1 LTVWALAARREP
13 RVPLLDGTPWP
24 LVGVLGAGVTAVATA
39 VVAGWLPRG
48 ALGPAAIAGAHGA
61 LLGVALAWA
70 GERGV
75 TLAVPAMLLALAATA
90 ATVDHAGALLYLAVP
105 FWLATLARARRLE
118 ALGLGAR
125 PPLRYVVTGL
135 LVGVGLGAH
144 LLATASRTLGYH
156 VAPGPASVVAI
167 AYDLGA
173 NVVSAECF
181 FRGALFNRLQR
192 RWSFAAAATVA
203 TAAALARYLVDPLLP
218 KVAEAV
224 LGGLFYLTLLGVA
237 NCWLLWW
244 SGSLVP
250 GLLAAL
256 GFFAVYRVL
265 VLP

>member
-1 LTVWALAARREP
+1 MWALAARREP
-13 RVPLLDGTPWP
+13 CGAALDGTPWR
-24 LVGVLGAGVTAVATA
+24 LLGVLAAGVALAATFVA
-39 VVAGWLPRG
+39 AGWLPRA

-70 GERGV
+70 GARGV
-75 TLAVPAMLLALAATA
+75 TLAVPAILLVAASTA
-90 ATVDHAGALLYLAVP
+90 AAVDRAGVVTYLAVP
-105 FWLATLARARRLE
+105 LWLGALARGGRLA

-125 PPLRYVVTGL
+125 PRLRCVVVGL
-135 LVGVGLGAH
+135 VVGAGLGAH

-156 VAPGPASVVAI
+156 IAPGPASVAAI

-192 RWSFAAAATVA
+192 RWSFAAAAAVA

-218 KVAEAV
+218 KGAGAV

-256 GFFAVYRVL
+256 GFFAAYRLL